1 MYIKENSLRA
11 KLMGRGTTWL
21 DTGTYE
27 SLQEAGSYIKTIEKR
42 QGLKIG
48 SPEETA
54 WRMGFISDSD
64 LRDLGKKSLKSGY
77 GNYLIELV
85 DNK

>member
-1 MYIKENSLRA
+1 
-11 KLMGRGTTWL
+11 MGRGTTWL

-54 WRMGFISDSD
+54 WRMGFINDSE
-64 LRDLGKKSLKSGY
+64 LRDLGKRSLKSGY
-77 GNYLIELV
+77 GSYFIELV

>member
-1 MYIKENSLRA
+1 MYLKEHKLRA

-27 SLQEAGSYIKTIEKR
+27 SLQEAGSYIKTIEAR

-64 LRDLGKKSLKSGY
+64 LKNLGQKYNKSGY
-77 GNYLIELV
+77 GDYLIELL
-85 DNK
+85 N